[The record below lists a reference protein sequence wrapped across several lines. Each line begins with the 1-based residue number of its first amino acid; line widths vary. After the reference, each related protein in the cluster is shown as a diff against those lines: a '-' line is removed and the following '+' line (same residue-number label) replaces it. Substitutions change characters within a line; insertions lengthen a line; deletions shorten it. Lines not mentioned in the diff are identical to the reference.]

1 VSADSVVPSAG
12 NPQSLNRYAYTFN
25 NPLKYTDP
33 SGHCPW
39 CGTLRDFAGG
49 FLAQVVYNASPI
61 PNGYGYVGAADALA
75 VKSDES
81 DAMLVGRLAGN
92 IWSAVASAAEMAG
105 AITMGGGGVAACGT
119 GVGCLAGAP
128 AIAGSVALAGH
139 GAIQASNAIV
149 ETGKLNNVLMAKGN
163 SGGSE
168 RSRNEIEKSIR
179 SLQKRIAEHQEK
191 IDKRIGFDPVSDDPI
206 INQRAADARLRHLQH
221 EIDNWQVQVYDL
233 QRLLDNLNK

>member
-1 VSADSVVPSAG
+1 VPGAG
-12 NPQSLNRYAYTFN
+12 KPQALNRYVYVFN

-39 CGTLRDFAGG
+39 CSTLRDFANG
-49 FLAQVVYNASPI
+49 FLAQVTYNANPI
-61 PNGYGYVGAADALA
+61 PSGYGYVGAADALA

-81 DAMLVGRLAGN
+81 DAMLYGRLGGN

-149 ETGKLNNVLMAKGN
+149 ETGKITDILMMKGKPSDSSN
-163 SGGSE
+163 IDPKDPKGQLT
-168 RSRNEIEKSIR
+168 RNQKYAMDQLGLSKKEFNRAIHGIKQKVEGNPDMIFDIET
-179 SLQKRIAEHQEK
+179 
-191 IDKRIGFDPVSDDPI
+191 G
-206 INQRAADARLRHLQH
+206 N
-221 EIDNWQVQVYDL
+221 VYD
-233 QRLLDNLNK
+233 QRSGELVGNLFDYTR